1 MEILQNSEKT
11 FKDAQTIARVNGKSA
26 VILEISKRS
35 GANIINTVAAVK
47 EMIKENSKF
56 LPAFVEIMYSQD
68 QSDQINEMIA
78 DLENSIIL
86 AGILV
91 IMVIVLSV
99 GVRSALLIA
108 LSLLLHS

>member
-1 MEILQNSEKT
+1 M
-11 FKDAQTIARVNGKSA
+11 
-26 VILEISKRS
+26 
-35 GANIINTVAAVK
+35 AAVK

-56 LPAFVEIMYSQD
+56 LPASIEIMYSQD

-91 IMVIVLSV
+91 MIVIVLSA
-99 GVRSALLIA
+99 G
-108 LSLLLHS
+108 